1 MNIGEFIDQIEQQRK
16 EQDAIYHNVAVAYGL
31 SDTAM
36 WVLYFVS
43 NSKEVCTQHNLCQ
56 QSYYAKQTIN
66 TAITNLVKNGY
77 VDLEL
82 IPGTRNHKKILLTPK
97 GWELAKNT
105 TDHLREAE
113 LRAYGR
119 MNESELR
126 EYLEMTTRLTMFLRE
141 ETDKIIK

>member
-82 IPGTRNHKKILLTPK
+82 IPGTRNHKKILRK
-97 GWELAKNT
+97 DGN
-105 TDHLREAE
+105 LRKTQQIICGKQNC
-113 LRAYGR
+113 GR
-119 MNESELR
+119 MAG
-126 EYLEMTTRLTMFLRE
+126 
-141 ETDKIIK
+141 